1 MGDVL
6 FVMDLIKSVLAN
18 SVKWSLLMEK
28 LKSLETLRMDDIQA

>member
-6 FVMDLIKSVLAN
+6 FVIDLIKSIQAN

-28 LKSLETLRMDDIQA
+28 LKSLETLRLDDLQA